1 MLLAPLTT
9 SPTSVSPATGSG
21 RGAVGVVPVVNVVV
35 GLFVGRLVQVIRT
48 SELTG

>member
-9 SPTSVSPATGSG
+9 TSIPLAIGSR
-21 RGAVGVVPVVNVVV
+21 RGTASVVV

-48 SELTG
+48 SEPTG